1 MPRLVAGVLV
11 IALGATACSIE
22 PIEDPGIGAGSLTSV
37 VYAADGSVITE
48 WHAGE
53 DRVLVSYGDL
63 PRHLID
69 LVVAIE
75 DQRFWQHR
83 GVDVQAIARAASVNL
98 EAGEIIQGGS
108 TITQQYVENVLLGPN
123 RTFEGKLT
131 EAGMALRVEQTLS
144 KEEILERYLNSI
156 YFGNGAY
163 GIGAAAKRYFGKHPS
178 ELTIAESALLA
189 GIIIAPSRLDP
200 HTNPNA
206 ALSRRRTVLEKA
218 AELGWITTG
227 QAEEADVEPLSLL
240 PRATNE
246 QSRAPYFSEE
256 VKRILMADPAFAE
269 APEDRFDLLFRGGL
283 RIYTTLDPAVQ
294 QAAEAAV
301 FSVLPETGPSG
312 ALVAIDPRTGHVQAV
327 VGGRDYYDGSD
338 PVAQFNLATQGRR
351 QPGSAF
357 KPFTL
362 AAALES
368 GYRLDDVFPAGPV
381 AVVPSE
387 SGPWTVTNHNDA
399 NFPQLSLREA
409 TVFSVNTAYAHVITA
424 IGPDR
429 VAELAAAA
437 GITAPL
443 RPLSSLA
450 LGAQEVTVL
459 DMASA
464 YGTFAANGLHIDPQ
478 FITRVEDRH
487 GRVIY
492 EPVPTVTDAVDAEV
506 AEQVTT
512 VLTEVVRRGTGQQA
526 KIGRPTAGK
535 SGTTEGQHDAWF
547 VGYTE
552 ELVAA
557 VWVGFPEGNRPMRAP
572 ATPYTITGGSWP
584 AQIWGRFAV
593 GALSGVPYGGLAV
606 GSSDQAVAVEIDTA
620 TGFLAGPLCPRDRV
634 ATVHVHPDAVPTIVC
649 PIHHPDSRQGL
660 VPGRV
665 PDVGGLPLGEAVA
678 LLESA
683 GYVVE
688 LAWDPA
694 SEEAPG
700 LAVGQTPVADTA
712 LSEGSPVAVTVSGP
726 EPGTSVPGVLGL
738 SEAAARLTL
747 EGLGIRVVV
756 AKEPESVPEDAL
768 RRSGMVWAQQPAE
781 GAPAEGAVTLWVNP

>member
-11 IALGATACSIE
+11 ITLVATACSIE

-37 VYAADGSVITE
+37 VYAADGTVITE

-75 DQRFWQHR
+75 DQRFWQHT
-83 GVDVQAIARAASVNL
+83 GVDAQAIARAASVNL

-108 TITQQYVENVLLGPN
+108 TITQQYVENVIVGRN
-123 RTFEGKLT
+123 QTFEGKLT
-131 EAGMALRVEQTLS
+131 EAGLALRVEETLT
-144 KEEILERYLNSI
+144 KEEILERYLNTI

-178 ELTIAESALLA
+178 DLDLAESALLA

-200 HTNPNA
+200 HNNPNA
-206 ALSRRRTVLEKA
+206 ALARRRTVLEKA
-218 AELGWITTG
+218 AELGWITT
-227 QAEEADVEPLSLL
+227 AEAEAADAEPLALAPRELRERSL
-240 PRATNE
+240 
-246 QSRAPYFSEE
+246 APYFTEE
-256 VKRILMADPAFAE
+256 AKRILMADPEFAE
-269 APEDRFDLLFRGGL
+269 APEGRFDLLFRGGL

-301 FSVLPETGPSG
+301 ASVLPESGPSG
-312 ALVAIDPRTGHVQAV
+312 ALVAIDPRNGHVLAM
-327 VGGRDYYDGSD
+327 VGGRDYYDPAD
-338 PVAQFNLATQGRR
+338 PVAQFNLATQGTR

-362 AAALES
+362 AAALEA

-381 AVVPSE
+381 AVVPFE
-387 SGPWTVTNHNDA
+387 SGSWTVTNHNDA
-399 NFPQLSLREA
+399 NFPELSLREA

-424 IGPDR
+424 IGADR
-429 VAELAAAA
+429 VVELAGAA
-437 GITAPL
+437 GITTPL
-443 RPLSSLA
+443 EPLASVA
-450 LGAQEVTVL
+450 LGTQEVTVL

-464 YGTFAANGLHIDPQ
+464 YGTFAAGGLHVDPML
-478 FITRVEDRH
+478 ITRIEDSE
-487 GRVIY
+487 GTVIY
-492 EPVPTVTDAVDAEV
+492 EPVPTVTDAVSAMV

-535 SGTTEGQHDAWF
+535 TGTTEGHHDAWF

-557 VWVGFPEGNRPMRAP
+557 VWVGFPEGTRPMRAP
-572 ATPYTITGGSWP
+572 ATPFTITGGSWP

-593 GALSGVPYGGLAV
+593 GALSGVPYGGLAT
-606 GSSDQAVAVEIDTA
+606 GAPDEAVSVEIDTS

-634 ATVHVHPDAVPTIVC
+634 TTVHVHPDAVPTIVC
-649 PIHHPDSRQGL
+649 PIHNPESFRGL
-660 VPGRV
+660 APGRV
-665 PDVGGLPLGEAVA
+665 PDLAGLRLDEAVA
-678 LLESA
+678 LLEAA
-683 GYVVE
+683 GYQAA

-694 SEEAPG
+694 AAIALGTVAAQSPAP
-700 LAVGQTPVADTA
+700 DTA
-712 LSEGSPVAVTVSGP
+712 WPEAAPVEVTLAGP
-726 EPGTSVPGVLGL
+726 EPGTLVPGVLGL
-738 SEAAARLTL
+738 AAGAARRSL
-747 EGLGIRVVV
+747 ETLGITVVI
-756 AKEPESVPEDAL
+756 AREAEADPEDAL
-768 RRSGMVWAQQPAE
+768 LRSGKVWAQQPAE
-781 GAPAEGAVTLWVNP
+781 GAPVDGAVTLWVNP